1 VDHIY
6 PINPSPH
13 GQIMRLSKAGE
24 YAIRCVLYLSTQEK
38 GKVAN
43 RKQIAQEMDI
53 PSQFLG
59 KIAQQLSRS
68 GILEILQGP
77 KGGFRLA
84 VSPGQLS
91 LLEVI
96 EAIMGEIF
104 LDNCI
109 LRPDSCSGN
118 DTCAVHFIWLEAKN
132 QFRNTLRN
140 ATFAQ
145 LLKCH
150 NHHISEIQFKGHK

>member
-1 VDHIY
+1 M
-6 PINPSPH
+6 
-13 GQIMRLSKAGE
+13 MRLTRADE
-24 YAIRCVLYLSTQEK
+24 YAIRCVLYLSAQEK

-43 RKQIAQEMDI
+43 RQKIAQEMDI
-53 PSQFLG
+53 PIQFLG

-84 VSPGQLS
+84 VSPGQLC
-91 LLEVI
+91 LLDVI

-109 LRPDSCSGN
+109 LRPEACSGN
-118 DTCAVHFIWLEAKN
+118 DTCAVHFIWLEAKD
-132 QFRNTLRN
+132 QLKNTLRK
-140 ATFAQ
+140 ATFAK
-145 LLKCH
+145 LVKCDNYLAEGIPLKV
-150 NHHISEIQFKGHK
+150 E